1 MQFQHGTVVMNPDLS
16 LAMTPFAVDGRQLQS
31 DPCASNKATYTRYNQ
46 SETMAVRPS
55 VPLTDEISKE
65 EYKQLILWKQKW
77 QVYIDPYTKMT
88 RLDLF
93 KFDGSPMNP
102 MFLAYSP
109 PVMLPTQTMNP
120 TPTATAAGATGKAK
134 RGLGGMEQEPLN
146 KDSYIHEP
154 EKLPLMHRIDLN
166 LVWWTGIAMIVFG
179 GTAYLL

>member
-1 MQFQHGTVVMNPDLS
+1 M
-16 LAMTPFAVDGRQLQS
+16 
-31 DPCASNKATYTRYNQ
+31 
-46 SETMAVRPS
+46 
-55 VPLTDEISKE
+55 
-65 EYKQLILWKQKW
+65 QKW

-88 RLDLF
+88 RLDLYQ
-93 KFDGSPMNP
+93 FDSSPMNP

-120 TPTATAAGATGKAK
+120 TATATAAGATGKVK
-134 RGLGGMEQEPLN
+134 RGQEHFAAPLN
-146 KDSYIHEP
+146 KDSHIYAP